1 MVDLNKLG
9 LSMGKRT
16 RLYRLFYQFGPG
28 NGKALF
34 LPIDQGLE
42 HGPSDFFENP
52 EAAYPEY
59 QIKIALEG
67 KYSGI
72 VMHIGLAEK
81 YLSRY
86 AGQIPLILKIN
97 GKTNIPPDDE
107 AFSALTAK
115 VEDAVRLGADAI
127 GYTLYVGSPRQ
138 DEDIAQFNEVR
149 REAEKLGMPVIV
161 WAYPR
166 GRFVEMKGGRESL
179 FAIDYAARVA
189 AELGADVIKLNIP
202 ELDIIKAVDMPEPYR
217 SLVKEM
223 NQFEAIKKV
232 ISSAGD
238 VPVIIAGGEKEPDH
252 ELLEKA
258 RMCVEAGAAG
268 FIFGRNIWQRKF
280 NEAMEIT
287 EKLKRILKSK
297 S

>member
-1 MVDLNKLG
+1 MVDLDKLG
-9 LSMGKRT
+9 LNMGKKA
-16 RLYRLFYQFGPG
+16 RLYKFFFHYGVG

-52 EAAYPEY
+52 EAANPEY
-59 QIKIALEG
+59 QIKIAIEG
-67 KYSGI
+67 NYSGI

-81 YLSRY
+81 YLSRF
-86 AGQIPLILKIN
+86 AGQIPLVLKIN

-107 AFSALTAK
+107 AFSSLTAK
-115 VEDAVRLGADAI
+115 VEDAVRIGAEAI

-149 REAEKLGMPVIV
+149 REAERLGMPVIV

-166 GRFVEMKGGRESL
+166 GRFVEMKGGRNSL
-179 FAIDYAARVA
+179 YAIDYAARVA
-189 AELGADVIKLNIP
+189 AELGADVIKLNVP
-202 ELDIIKAVDMPEPYR
+202 EIDIIKAVDMPEPYR
-217 SLVKEM
+217 SMVKEM
-223 NQFEAIKKV
+223 TQFDAIKKV

-252 ELLEKA
+252 ELINKA
-258 RMCVEAGAAG
+258 KVCIKAGAAG

-280 NEAMEIT
+280 EEAMKIT
-287 EKLKRILKSK
+287 HELKKILKEEA
-297 S
+297 